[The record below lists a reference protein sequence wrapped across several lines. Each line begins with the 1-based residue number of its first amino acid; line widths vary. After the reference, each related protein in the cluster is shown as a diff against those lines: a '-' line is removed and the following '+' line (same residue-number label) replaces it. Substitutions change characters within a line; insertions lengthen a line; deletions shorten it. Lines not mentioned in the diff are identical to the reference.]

1 MLCFRKFP
9 VAKKFMDRRGEYQ
22 DFRLNVFS
30 LTVPKKFLE
39 EPLCVPQNLCH
50 RNISR
55 IEEGG
60 VEAGSITIFCQ
71 KILSHNAQNF
81 CRGTR

>member
-30 LTVPKKFLE
+30 LTVPKQFVREPFSVSLISCIEKLLTYEGQVTTFYRKVFLS
-39 EPLCVPQNLCH
+39 Q
-50 RNISR
+50 
-55 IEEGG
+55 
-60 VEAGSITIFCQ
+60 
-71 KILSHNAQNF
+71 
-81 CRGTR
+81 